1 MKMVTSMKTCPSM
14 TRETMMWSDAAI
26 LTAGAACL
34 VAGAIIGV
42 LAMYGWL
49 LKNSNGVDDEDWT
62 R

>member
-1 MKMVTSMKTCPSM
+1 
-14 TRETMMWSDAAI
+14 MMWSDAAI

-49 LKNSNGVDDEDWT
+49 LKNSNGVDDEDWGV
-62 R
+62 